1 MITKNQETIK
11 NETVKKLIEST
22 EKLKESPVVEYF
34 YNYIDKNPNL
44 TGYRLMFNTKTEE
57 FSIHFGF
64 VDYEVTDKNQDDIM
78 LHIFVGEDNQAK
90 LINGPVKNF
99 QEWMMS
105 EIIPSYQ
112 NRLLEFVDGIDQ
124 SWKLSCDGL
133 CRVRADKKL
142 VIDFAKLG
150 TQLADLTI
158 SWRDMKFSTLLY
170 AMIFKIYNYT
180 SVMSCP
186 DTDYLPNIDNI
197 VSAVRW
203 AIKENGLFDYE
214 KVQVAKMLK
223 WIEGDFTEFF
233 YSDRMRDNFERL
245 ENLVE

>member
-22 EKLKESPVVEYF
+22 EKLKESPIVEYF
-34 YNYIDKNPNL
+34 YRNTDKNPSL
-44 TGYRLMFNTKTEE
+44 TGCRLMFDTETE
-57 FSIHFGF
+57 KFSLSWGMI
-64 VDYEVTDKNQDDIM
+64 DYDVIDDIKDEIV
-78 LHIFVGEDNQAK
+78 LHVFVGEDNQAR

-99 QEWMMS
+99 QEWMM
-105 EIIPSYQ
+105 EIVIPNYQ
-112 NRLLEFVDGIDQ
+112 SRLLEFVDGVDQ
-124 SWKLSCDGL
+124 TRELSCDGL
-133 CRVRADKKL
+133 CQVRADKKL